1 MLATFMQVLDS
12 TIVNVSLPHIGGN
25 LSAGTNETTW
35 IITLYLMASAIV
47 LPTTGWFSRLFGRK
61 KFYMACVVLFTL
73 ASCLCGLAPTLT
85 WLIVFRIIQ
94 GLAGGAMQPISQ
106 AIMLESYPVRKRGL
120 GMAIF
125 GIGVVCAP
133 IIGPTL
139 GGWITDSYSWRW
151 IFFINIPVGI
161 LSLILTE
168 MFVMDPPY
176 LRRDVTR
183 VDYLGLGMLVIGIG
197 ALQLV
202 LDRGQKEDW
211 FETSWITQLSI
222 LSIACLTVL
231 IIWELR
237 TRHPILELH
246 VFRYVNFWPGTLL
259 IFTLGIALYGSMV
272 LLPIFLQNLLGY
284 SALQSGMV
292 MSPGGVATLICMPL
306 VGYLVGRKD
315 SRYMIMFGLATMAV
329 SMLMM
334 ARYNLQISFWN
345 AAFPRI
351 IMGIGM
357 AFLFVPLSTVAF
369 SFMPHEQMGNATG
382 IFNLMR
388 NIGGSF
394 GIAAVTT
401 MLARRAQFHQARLVE
416 NITPYNHGFRIL
428 SQKSIA
434 QLMATGQ
441 TYWIAQKQTLGAAYG
456 QLVRQAMTMAFVDCF
471 WLMGIA
477 ILLILPVVFIM
488 RRPPRHTES
497 QQASVD

>member
-1 MLATFMQVLDS
+1 
-12 TIVNVSLPHIGGN
+12 
-25 LSAGTNETTW
+25 
-35 IITLYLMASAIV
+35 
-47 LPTTGWFSRLFGRK
+47 
-61 KFYMACVVLFTL
+61 
-73 ASCLCGLAPTLT
+73 
-85 WLIVFRIIQ
+85 
-94 GLAGGAMQPISQ
+94 
-106 AIMLESYPVRKRGL
+106 MLESYPVRKRGL

-176 LRRDVTR
+176 LRRGVTR

-202 LDRGQKEDW
+202 LDRGQQEDW

-222 LSIACLTVL
+222 LSVACLAVL

-237 TRHPILELH
+237 IRHPILELH

-456 QLVRQAMTMAFVDCF
+456 QLVRQAMTMAFID
-471 WLMGIA
+471 
-477 ILLILPVVFIM
+477 
-488 RRPPRHTES
+488 
-497 QQASVD
+497 ASG

>member
-1 MLATFMQVLDS
+1 MSALEATPDSFSQDGWSPLASPGVVAVSVMLATFMQVLDS

-176 LRRDVTR
+176 LRRGVTR

-202 LDRGQKEDW
+202 LDRGQQEDW

-222 LSIACLTVL
+222 LSVACLAVL

-237 TRHPILELH
+237 IRHPILELH

-456 QLVRQAMTMAFVDCF
+456 QLVRQAMTMAFID
-471 WLMGIA
+471 
-477 ILLILPVVFIM
+477 
-488 RRPPRHTES
+488 
-497 QQASVD
+497 ASG